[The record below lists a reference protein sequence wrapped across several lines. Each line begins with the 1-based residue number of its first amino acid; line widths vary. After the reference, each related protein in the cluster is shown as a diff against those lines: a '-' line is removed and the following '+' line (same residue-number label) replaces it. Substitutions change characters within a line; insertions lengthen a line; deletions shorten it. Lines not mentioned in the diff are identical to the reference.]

1 MNISDLILHT
11 DPQFL
16 IINKPAGLLVHA
28 DGHTDEK
35 TLVDFLV
42 EQFPDI
48 VGVGE
53 PMRLKDGTV
62 IDRPGIVHRLDKDTS
77 GILVVARNQE
87 MFLHLKEQFQNH
99 TITKEYH
106 AFVHGIVKK
115 DAGTVDVPIARSPRD
130 FRRYSAGR
138 GKRGQERQAVTHYRT
153 KYRLQDD
160 LVSYIVLLPETG
172 RTHQLRV
179 HMQYLQH
186 PMLGDT
192 LYAPNRP
199 NLLGFER
206 QALHARAID
215 FHTLS
220 GDKVHFE
227 APFPKDFE
235 DALVYCKTKLN
246 ML

>member
-28 DGHTDEK
+28 DGHSDEK

-53 PMRLKDGTV
+53 PMKLKDGTV

-77 GILVVARNQE
+77 GILIVARNQE

-99 TITKEYH
+99 TIVKEYH

-115 DAGTVDVPIARSPRD
+115 DFGVVDISIARSPRD

-138 GKRGQERQAVTHYRT
+138 GKRGQERDAITEYYTV
-153 KYRLQDD
+153 YRLLEDG
-160 LVSYIVLLPETG
+160 LSYIKLKPKTG

-186 PMLGDT
+186 PMIGDT
-192 LYAPNRP
+192 LYAPGKP
-199 NLLGFER
+199 KLLGFER

-215 FHTLS
+215 FSTLS
-220 GDKVHFE
+220 GEILHFE

-235 DALVYCKTKLN
+235 DALIYCKTKLN